1 MVSQATMISSSKR
14 SARYPRIATQDNKSS
29 LVYISNRR
37 GYEHGSCAS
46 LHKRALPINKT
57 GQDENDTLVNVVG
70 VPSPVDSFPGLY
82 PSAIPAV
89 CGQGSSDA
97 STSTSSKTPFILVES
112 AWASRTTIV
121 AVNLEDG
128 SVHDQGSDDISS
140 FKLLSSNSAAR
151 ILAVR
156 SSTITPPE
164 LLLGTLTA
172 SPEPRTKWT
181 ILKKAKYEFTHKHC
195 ESTVLLFEDSG
206 LPLR

>member
-1 MVSQATMISSSKR
+1 MISSSKR
-14 SARYPRIATQDNKSS
+14 SARYPRIATQDNKCS

-46 LHKRALPINKT
+46 LHKRALPIKIT

-70 VPSPVDSFPGLY
+70 APSPVDSFPGLY

-97 STSTSSKTPFILVES
+97 STSPSSKTPFILVES
-112 AWASRTTIV
+112 AWASRTTIL

-128 SVHDQGSDDISS
+128 SVRDQGSDDISS
-140 FKLLSSNSAAR
+140 FKLLSTNDEGQ

-156 SSTITPPE
+156 SSTIAPPE
-164 LLLGTLTA
+164 LLLGDLTA
-172 SPEPRTKWT
+172 SPQPHTKWT
-181 ILKKAKYEFTHKHC
+181 ILKKAKYEFTHRHC
-195 ESTVLLFEDSG
+195 KSTVLISEEPG
-206 LPLR
+206 LHSR